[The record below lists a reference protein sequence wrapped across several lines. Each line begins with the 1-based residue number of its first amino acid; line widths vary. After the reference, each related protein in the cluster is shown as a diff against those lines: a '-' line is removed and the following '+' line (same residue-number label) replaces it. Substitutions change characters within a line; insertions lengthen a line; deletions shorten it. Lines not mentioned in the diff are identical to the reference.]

1 MGFALKGRQI
11 IHVEVARV
19 YGCPTPN
26 LPLHW
31 RGFFFLSYPGL
42 KPRAESFCPF
52 GISPLHWRRLA
63 KAEGLAYG
71 TEEANPFFEDE
82 DDDEDEYEATT
93 IREGRTVDLKRC
105 HLADM

>member
-26 LPLHW
+26 LPL
-31 RGFFFLSYPGL
+31 L
-42 KPRAESFCPF
+42 
-52 GISPLHWRRLA
+52 WRRLA
-63 KAEGLAYG
+63 KAEGREYG
-71 TEEANPFFEDE
+71 SEDANPFFEDE